1 MQRARW
7 ETKDFLP
14 ADKQMIR
21 PRVLIADD
29 DRALR
34 SSVQRLLEPE
44 FEVVAAVADGAA
56 LLEACQTVVPDVVV
70 ADISMP
76 RLNGFQAARR
86 LRETQAAVPIVFLTV
101 HEEETVIAEAL
112 RIGVAAYVLK
122 RSASADLVPAI
133 RSALQGRCFVSPA
146 VQQH

>member
-1 MQRARW
+1 MTSPERRTEARVPQ
-7 ETKDFLP
+7 TLASDVSP
-14 ADKQMIR
+14 
-21 PRVLIADD
+21 
-29 DRALR
+29 LR
-34 SSVQRLLEPE
+34 K
-44 FEVVAAVADGAA
+44 VAEQVARK
-56 LLEACQTVVPDVVV
+56 LREH
-70 ADISMP
+70 
-76 RLNGFQAARR
+76 GFQAARR